1 MKACGFVLRD
11 TELKKLSIYDGSV
24 LTIFYASPLKHGDD
38 KSVFVLYAFY
48 KNNETLGRAF

>member
-11 TELKKLSIYDGSV
+11 TELQKLSIYDGSV

-38 KSVFVLYAFY
+38 KSVYVLYAFY